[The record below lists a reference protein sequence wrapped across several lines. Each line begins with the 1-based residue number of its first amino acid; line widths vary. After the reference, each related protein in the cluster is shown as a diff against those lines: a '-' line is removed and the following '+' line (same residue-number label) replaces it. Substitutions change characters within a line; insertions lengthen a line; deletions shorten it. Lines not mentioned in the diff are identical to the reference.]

1 MILRKALLIG
11 FFFALPAG
19 ESGCLYASTNGIVVG
34 FGERMPDRFLPIYGY
49 TRPSSAIIRTRSA
62 PQEPERQ
69 SPTSSFRIGGWIAL
83 AVILLALPFY
93 LLFLIRKRQ
102 LESKRL
108 HMLQSQCNRLFHQAP
123 CGYHTLDEN
132 GVFTNVNQTLLN
144 WLGYTREELIGKM
157 KFHELLD
164 EGDEADGSAE
174 GLKPATSGV
183 ALNLVK
189 KSGQKFP
196 VVLRQAEIDPM
207 GNLFSTTD
215 NSECIEAL
223 ERIKS
228 LDQELESFSYSI
240 SHDLRAPLRSIDGYS
255 KILQEDFGHQLGDEG
270 SRVLNVI
277 MNNAKRMG
285 NLIDDLLE
293 FGRLG
298 RKDLQRSHI
307 DMTAMAEETAQ
318 ALLRQS
324 PDRSV
329 DVRIVDLHNALAD
342 PEMIRKVW
350 HNLLDNAF
358 KYSGKKEEAKIE
370 VRSYAVGRD
379 EWCYEV
385 RDNGVGFD
393 MKYAPKL
400 FGVFQR
406 LHKIQDFT
414 GTGVGLAIV
423 KRIISRHGGRVWA
436 EGSLEGGAI
445 FYFTIPA
452 NENT

>member
-1 MILRKALLIG
+1 MILRKAFLIG

-19 ESGCLYASTNGIVVG
+19 DGMSLSGSFNRGAVGSGEMLYDLFFSGYGFPRNSPAITQSQPASEGPES
-34 FGERMPDRFLPIYGY
+34 
-49 TRPSSAIIRTRSA
+49 PSWAYYL
-62 PQEPERQ
+62 
-69 SPTSSFRIGGWIAL
+69 RIGGWIAL
-83 AVILLALPFY
+83 GSILLIAPFY
-93 LLFLIRKRQ
+93 LLFLVRKKQ

-108 HMLQSQCNRLFHQAP
+108 QILQDQFNLLFHEAP
-123 CGYHTLDEN
+123 CGYHAIDER
-132 GVFTNVNQTLLN
+132 GVLININETLLN
-144 WLGYTREELIGKM
+144 WLGYSREEVIGKM
-157 KFHELLD
+157 KFKELID
-164 EGDEADGSAE
+164 EKDAAE
-174 GLKPATSGV
+174 GKTEQLSRATPSV
-183 ALNLVK
+183 SLNLIT

-196 VVLRQAEIDPM
+196 VVLRLSGRDDASR
-207 GNLFSTTD
+207 LFSTTD

-223 ERIKS
+223 ERIKT

-255 KILQEDFGHQLGDEG
+255 KILQEDFAHQLGSEG
-270 SRVLNVI
+270 IRVLNVI

-298 RKDLQRSHI
+298 RKSLQRSHI
-307 DMTAMAEETAQ
+307 DMTAMAKEIVQ
-318 ALLRQS
+318 DLLWQF
-324 PDRSV
+324 PDRKV
-329 DVRIVDLHNALAD
+329 DVTIADLHTASAD

-350 HNLLDNAF
+350 FNLLDNAF
-358 KYSGKKEEAKIE
+358 KYSGKKSEAKID
-370 VRSYAVGRD
+370 VRSYAAGQD

-436 EGSLEGGAI
+436 EASLESGAI
-445 FYFTIPA
+445 FYFTIPK
-452 NENT
+452 NEST

>member
-1 MILRKALLIG
+1 MILRKVLLIG

-19 ESGCLYASTNGIVVG
+19 DGGISAANNRGVMGSGEMLYDLFLSGYG
-34 FGERMPDRFLPIYGY
+34 FKRTF
-49 TRPSSAIIRTRSA
+49 SAI
-62 PQEPERQ
+62 PQ
-69 SPTSSFRIGGWIAL
+69 SPSASEEPKRRSWAAYLRIGGWIAL
-83 AVILLALPFY
+83 GSILLIVPFY
-93 LLFLIRKRQ
+93 LLFLVRKRQ

-108 HMLQSQCNRLFHQAP
+108 QILQVQFDLLFHQAP
-123 CGYHTLDEN
+123 CGYHAIDEK
-132 GVFTNVNQTLLN
+132 GILIDINQTLLN
-144 WLGYTREELIGKM
+144 WLGYTREEVIGNM
-157 KFHELLD
+157 KFDELVD
-164 EGDEADGSAE
+164 EGDAAE
-174 GLKPATSGV
+174 GKAEQLSLATPRVS
-183 ALNLVK
+183 LNLVT

-196 VVLRQAEIDPM
+196 VVLQISGGDHIRR
-207 GNLFSTTD
+207 LFSTTD
-215 NSECIEAL
+215 NSECSEAL
-223 ERIKS
+223 ERIKN

-255 KILQEDFGHQLGDEG
+255 KILQEDFSHQLGDEG

-298 RKDLQRSHI
+298 RKNLQRSNI
-307 DMTAMAEETAQ
+307 DMTAMANEIAQ
-318 ALLRQS
+318 DLLRQS
-324 PDRSV
+324 PDRKV
-329 DVRIVDLHNALAD
+329 DVSIAFLHTTSAD
-342 PEMIRKVW
+342 PEMMRKVW
-350 HNLLDNAF
+350 FNLLDNAF
-358 KYSGKKEEAKIE
+358 KYSGKKPEAKIE
-370 VRSYAVGRD
+370 VCSYASAQD

-406 LHKIQDFT
+406 LHKIQEFT

-436 EGSLEGGAI
+436 EGSLESGAV
-445 FYFTIPA
+445 FYFTIPK